1 MIPELPVRPTTRV
14 ALAVPVLSLALAG
27 CLNQPEEA
35 NNNGPL
41 PQPERSPGI
50 VQVPEAES
58 PAAS

>member
-1 MIPELPVRPTTRV
+1 MRPTTRV
-14 ALAVPVLSLALAG
+14 ALAVPALLLALSA
-27 CLNQPEEA
+27 CAQPEEA